1 MGSDLDFIEGKSEDY
16 LFMTEDENG
25 KEMIEDYGNISNSGL
40 AEILCRVISQ
50 DEDYLSGET
59 EKSYFME
66 KLCEKLGV
74 KLKESVRVVQ
84 KI

>member
-16 LFMTEDENG
+16 IFMTEDD
-25 KEMIEDYGNISNSGL
+25 KGNKSIVDFGTITNSGL

-50 DEDYLSGET
+50 DYIYLAGDV
-59 EKSYFME
+59 EKFYFME

-74 KLKESVRVVQ
+74 KLKNSVKVLQ